1 MSLGN
6 VHSVVIPRRKKRED
20 RFLNGGR
27 VKHRALVGRTKAH
40 VPLPSR
46 IDISVS
52 VPHMPLPSIVCQ
64 PAVRFENEDALHNHV
79 DPPDSAHFHLQLA
92 VQTELPHQQP
102 QDRFLAGLRSTVQ
115 LAEHWDVHFRQL
127 TEQRTE
133 LVEGKESLVRT
144 LSSVAT
150 ACQGCWHRIASAT
163 ASRIPTR
170 CSRTSPSSSRGH
182 QCSTESA
189 RALSVSVIRRECGDR
204 NRDAD
209 R

>member
-1 MSLGN
+1 VSLGN

-64 PAVRFENEDALHNHV
+64 PAVRFENEDALHDHV

-115 LAEHWDVHFRQL
+115 LGEHWDVHFRQL

-133 LVEGKESLVRT
+133 LAEGKESPVENAVERGD
-144 LSSVAT
+144 SVP
-150 ACQGCWHRIASAT
+150 GLLASDRFGD
-163 ASRIPTR
+163 RIPDSDPVFQNLAVIEQGPPVQHR
-170 CSRTSPSSSRGH
+170 VGSSALG
-182 QCSTESA
+182 QCDQA
-189 RALSVSVIRRECGDR
+189 GVW
-204 NRDAD
+204 
-209 R
+209 